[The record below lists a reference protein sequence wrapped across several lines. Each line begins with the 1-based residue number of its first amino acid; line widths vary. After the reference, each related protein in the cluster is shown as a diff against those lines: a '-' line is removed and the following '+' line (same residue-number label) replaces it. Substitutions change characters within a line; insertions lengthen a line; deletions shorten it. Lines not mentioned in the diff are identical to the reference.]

1 MSFNLTQTRLG
12 ILFAAILLA
21 FCVWQN
27 PGMVIDNRLS
37 AAEIDAAVRYVDQ
50 NLPFDPADKAMVL
63 NSLRA
68 WGEADDGQPVYMLNL
83 MRYFERMHT
92 LPGAA
97 RLDGTPRQ
105 NNARYEDQAMALLLK
120 AGGYALYAGNVQG
133 PNILEH
139 RAGMDHWSRVLLV
152 RYTSRRAFLKLLTD
166 PAYAPIEPYKMLSLE
181 LILAPT
187 TSELIIPDLRFVL
200 GAVLLAV
207 FLLCGWL
214 RARRQGAWQQ
224 QSAQQKSAVRVSK
237 LA

>member
-1 MSFNLTQTRLG
+1 MPFKLTQTRLG
-12 ILFAAILLA
+12 ILFAALFLA

-27 PGMVIDNRLS
+27 PGLVRDNRLS

-50 NLPFDPADKAMVL
+50 KLPFDGADKAQIL
-63 NSLRA
+63 QALRA

-83 MRYFERMHT
+83 MRYFDRLHT
-92 LPGAA
+92 MPGVAQ
-97 RLDGTPRQ
+97 LSGTPQ
-105 NNARYEDQAMALLLK
+105 QANAYYEDRAMALLMK

-152 RYTSRRAFLKLLTD
+152 RYTSRRAFLKLLTN
-166 PAYAPIEPYKMLSLE
+166 PAYLPIEPYKMLSLE

-187 TSELIIPDLRFVL
+187 TSELIIPDLRFML

-207 FLLCGWL
+207 FLLRGWL
-214 RARRQGAWQQ
+214 GARRQLLAAQ
-224 QSAQQKSAVRVSK
+224 QSTQQEPTARVSQ